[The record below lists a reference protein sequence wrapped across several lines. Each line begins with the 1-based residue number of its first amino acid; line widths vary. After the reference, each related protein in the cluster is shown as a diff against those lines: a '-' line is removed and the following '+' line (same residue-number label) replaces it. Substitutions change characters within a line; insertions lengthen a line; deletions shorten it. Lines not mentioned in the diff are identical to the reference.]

1 MVFRKTHEESGSK
14 TTRLKSCRK
23 TYTVGGQYLLS
34 FVLQYIIICQ
44 KEHFVGSNKEITK
57 KIKILEILDFRRI

>member
-34 FVLQYIIICQ
+34 FVSTVDHYLPKGTFCGVKQRNH
-44 KEHFVGSNKEITK
+44 KENK
-57 KIKILEILDFRRI
+57 DFRNFRF